1 MKNIRG
7 NLLRIGFGGALLI
20 LMLVGGML
28 YRTTSRLL
36 QINEI
41 VLETQE
47 FVENLSSLLMSAYT
61 CESSALGFVVSGK
74 TEYLKTYQAS
84 LAELQTT
91 MKDLESSAAVNAEQ
105 KVRLE
110 SLKSAVGEKIEFSD
124 RNIELRRSQGY
135 ESALEFFLTGQDYA
149 LMDDIGSIVTKMK
162 SEETNL
168 LRKRQSD
175 EHRDAG
181 WSLASLALGLVFS
194 FSMLLSVYYYLNSE
208 IMRRTKAE
216 AEARVLNE
224 NLERRVEQ
232 RTAELAKVNRQLEE
246 RNREVERANRMK
258 SEFLARMSHELRTP
272 LNAIIGFSDLLTEES
287 AGSLNDKQKR
297 FVSHVSAG
305 ARHLLQLINDVLDVS
320 KIEAGKIELN
330 MVDFAAANAATEV
343 LSVIEP
349 LAESKE
355 IQIDSRI
362 ADELK
367 IHADRIRFKQILYNL
382 LTNAVK
388 FTREKGRVSIAAERE
403 EDFVR
408 ISISDTGI
416 GIPPEEQR
424 AIFEEFHQA
433 GGTTKSTSQ
442 GTGLG
447 LTITKRL
454 VDLHG
459 GEIWVE
465 SEPEK
470 GSKFSFTIPGAVS
483 ARYI

>member
-1 MKNIRG
+1 MKNIRD
-7 NLLRIGFGGALLI
+7 NLLRIGFGSALLI
-20 LMLVGGML
+20 LMLIGGML
-28 YRTTSRLL
+28 YWTTSRLL

-41 VLETQE
+41 VQETHE
-47 FVENLSSLLMSAYT
+47 FVENLSSLLTSVYK
-61 CESSALGFVVSGK
+61 CESSARGFVMSGEP
-74 TEYLKTYQAS
+74 EYLKTYQAA

-91 MKDLESSAAVNAEQ
+91 MKNLESAAAVNPEQ
-105 KVRLE
+105 KIRLE
-110 SLKSAVGEKIEFSD
+110 SLKSAVGEKTEFSD
-124 RNIELRRSQGY
+124 HKIDLRRSQGH
-135 ESALEFFLTGQDYA
+135 ESALEYFLTGRDHA
-149 LMDDIGSIVTKMK
+149 LMENIRSIVTKMK
-162 SEETNL
+162 SEETSL

-175 EHRDAG
+175 ENRNAR
-181 WSLASLALGLVFS
+181 WSLVSLAIGLAFS
-194 FSMLLSVYYYLNSE
+194 FSMLLSVYYYLNRE

-216 AEARVLNE
+216 AEARILNE
-224 NLERRVEQ
+224 NLERRGEE

-287 AGSLNDKQKR
+287 AGPLSDKQKR

-343 LSVIEP
+343 LSVIKP

-355 IQIDSRI
+355 IQIDSTI

-388 FTREKGRVSIAAERE
+388 FTHEKGRVSIAAEMER
-403 EDFVR
+403 DFVR

-416 GIPPEEQR
+416 GIPAEEQR

-470 GSKFSFTIPGAVS
+470 GSKFTFTIPGAVS